1 MVYVIFAAVMCSIQ
15 AATQGGSAYQLML
28 FSIILTYGSTYFVPV
43 LGRLFRLTLTSVCAV
58 ERARVRPMAHV
69 HQLHPIYA
77 PVANLYQH
85 SPDVRPICPHS
96 CQKLMAPPWLAMHS
110 LTSTT

>member
-28 FSIILTYGSTYFVPV
+28 FSIILTYGSTYFILV
-43 LGRLFRLTLTSVCAV
+43 LGRLFRLILVSVCTI
-58 ERARVRPMAHV
+58 ERARVRPVAHV

-77 PVANLYQH
+77 PVTDLHQH
-85 SPDVRPICPHS
+85 SPDVCPPCPHS
-96 CQKLMAPPWLAMHS
+96 YQKLMRLP
-110 LTSTT
+110 